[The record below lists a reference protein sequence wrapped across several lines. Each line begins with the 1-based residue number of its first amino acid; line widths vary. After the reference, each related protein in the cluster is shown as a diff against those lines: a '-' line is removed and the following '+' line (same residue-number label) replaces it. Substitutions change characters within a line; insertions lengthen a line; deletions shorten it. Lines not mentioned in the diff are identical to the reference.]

1 MSPVLIYTRPFCGYC
16 ERAKSLLEKKGVA
29 FEEIVAS
36 MDPEMRKQMME
47 RSGGRMTYPQIFVGD
62 QHVGGCDELMAL
74 EREGKLDELL
84 AA

>member
-1 MSPVLIYTRPFCGYC
+1 VSPVVIYTRPFCGYC
-16 ERAKSLLEKKGVA
+16 ERAKALFEEKGVD
-29 FEEIVAS
+29 FDEIIAS
-36 MDPEMRKQMME
+36 MDPEMRKQMQE

-62 QHVGGCDELMAL
+62 RHVGGCDELMAL

>member
-1 MSPVLIYTRPFCGYC
+1 VSPVLIYTRPFCGYC

-29 FEEIVAS
+29 YEEIVAS
-36 MDPEMRKQMME
+36 MDPEMRKQMQE

-62 QHVGGCDELMAL
+62 HHVGGCDELMDL
-74 EREGKLDELL
+74 ERAGKLDELL